1 MNYREKLTDFFEI
14 FEAVRYKCGRK
25 AEDISVLFA
34 TKYLSEGE
42 LADFIRLFR
51 QLKQEK
57 MMIGENRVQ
66 DAQEKF
72 SFIKKSHP
80 DLIDY
85 IYPVLI
91 GNLQKNKINKALS
104 LFREI
109 HSIDS
114 LELAE
119 AINSRVSGAKMPAF
133 LEINISGEKT
143 KHGIDDNNA
152 SETIERVKI
161 MPNIK
166 LDGLMTMAPYTNDKN
181 LIRQTF
187 RKLRQLADRYKL
199 KTSMGMSSDWQ
210 IAIEEGSDMI
220 RIGSLIFLKS
230 GKS

>member
-114 LELAE
+114 LQLAE
-119 AINSRVSGAKMPAF
+119 AINSRVSGEKMPVL
-133 LEINISGEKT
+133 LEINITGEKT
-143 KHGIDDNNA
+143 NHGIDDYLA
-152 SETIERVKI
+152 SGGVQEGEA
-161 MPNIK
+161 MPI
-166 LDGLMTMAPYTNDKN
+166 
-181 LIRQTF
+181 I
-187 RKLRQLADRYKL
+187 QL
-199 KTSMGMSSDWQ
+199 G
-210 IAIEEGSDMI
+210 
-220 RIGSLIFLKS
+220 F
-230 GKS
+230 